1 MITIK
6 SFAAID
12 IGSNAMRLLVSNIVE
27 QEGKDTQFNK
37 SSLVR
42 VPIRLGQDVFTV
54 GEISDENID
63 RMIDAMKAYKLLMKV
78 HKVERYKACATSAM
92 READNNRDI
101 VEIIQQEADIQ
112 IDIIDGKKEAAIIAS
127 SDLKEYIATDKT
139 YLYVDVGGG
148 STEFSL
154 FSNGKI
160 IASKSFKNGTV
171 RMLNN
176 MVNEIVWVEIEK
188 WIKLNT
194 APFEDITMIGSGG
207 NINKLFKMTGKQQ
220 DKPLTFLGLNAQ
232 YAMLNKM
239 TYDQRIS
246 ELALNPDRADVIIPA
261 TKIYL
266 NAMKWSGARHL
277 YEPKIGLSDG
287 IVKAM
292 YYGRIK
298 TSKSKVFRNNS
309 KFGLISFKRL
319 NLSCGVKARLF
330 SIFSLTTNSIS
341 MSWL

>member
-1 MITIK
+1 MITIIRY
-6 SFAAID
+6 AAID

-27 QEGKDTQFNK
+27 QEGRETQFNK

-54 GEISDENID
+54 GEISDENIE

-92 READNNRDI
+92 READNNREI
-101 VEIIQQEADIQ
+101 IEIIQREADID
-112 IDIIDGKKEAAIIAS
+112 IEIIDGKKEASIIAS
-127 SDLKEYIATDKT
+127 SDLKDYITSDKT

-171 RMLNN
+171 RLLNN
-176 MVNEIVWVEIEK
+176 MVNEIVWTEIEK
-188 WIKLNT
+188 WIKTHT
-194 APFEDITMIGSGG
+194 APFDEITLIGSGG

-220 DKPLTFLGLNAQ
+220 DKPLTYLGLNAQ
-232 YAMLNKM
+232 FAMLNKM
-239 TYDQRIS
+239 TYDERIA

-277 YEPKIGLSDG
+277 YVPKIGLSDG

-292 YYGRIK
+292 YYGRI
-298 TSKSKVFRNNS
+298 
-309 KFGLISFKRL
+309 
-319 NLSCGVKARLF
+319 
-330 SIFSLTTNSIS
+330 
-341 MSWL
+341 